1 MQFKYLSLAALA
13 AGASAQTM
21 NLTAT
26 LMSNAN
32 LTNLTSYVSLFPSLL
47 SSLSMATNITILAP
61 SNDAFAAFLNSSAGM
76 AVGLNDTTA
85 IEAILS
91 YHVLNGTYP
100 ASSIMS
106 TPAFIPT
113 MLNNPAYSNVTG
125 GQVVEAVAQ
134 GTSVEF
140 YSGLLAN
147 STVTTAV
154 GEHDPKFRRHLLTGY
169 RTSTSPA
176 VSFTL
181 STKS

>member
-26 LMSNAN
+26 LMSNAD
-32 LTNLTSYVSLFPSLL
+32 LTNLTSYVSLFPDLL
-47 SSLSMATNITILAP
+47 TTLSMATNITILAP
-61 SNDAFAAFLNSSAGM
+61 SNEAFAAFLNSSAGM
-76 AVGLNDTTA
+76 AVTLNDTAA
-85 IEAILS
+85 IQAILS

-113 MLNNPAYSNVTG
+113 LLNNPSYSNVTG
-125 GQVVEAVAQ
+125 GQVVEAVTQ
-134 GTSVEF
+134 GSSVEI

-147 STVTTAV
+147 STVTTPVEKLGLEASMAFAN
-154 GEHDPKFRRHLLTGY
+154 G
-169 RTSTSPA
+169 S
-176 VSFTL
+176 
-181 STKS
+181 

>member
-13 AGASAQTM
+13 VGVSAQTM

-76 AVGLNDTTA
+76 AIGLNDTTA

-154 GEHDPKFRRHLLTGY
+154 GEHDAKFRRQLLTGY

>member
-13 AGASAQTM
+13 AGAFAQTM

-26 LMSNAN
+26 LMSNAD

-47 SSLSMATNITILAP
+47 SQLSMATNITILAP
-61 SNDAFAAFLNSSAGM
+61 SNEAFAAFLNSSAGM
-76 AVGLNDTTA
+76 AISSLNDTTA

-125 GQVVEAVAQ
+125 GQVVEAVTQ

-140 YSGLLAN
+140 FSGLLAN

-154 GEHDPKFRRHLLTGY
+154 RRLGCK
-169 RTSTSPA
+169 
-176 VSFTL
+176 VSIAFVNRF
-181 STKS
+181 